1 MNDFLA
7 GLTRW
12 LIRAVVVVAGLV
24 IFLSL
29 LAAVLVL
36 ALVWG
41 LRALWARLTGRP
53 VMPWTLRVDPR
64 TGWSTV
70 YRSTE
75 RWSAAR
81 PAPAADTPSRR
92 AGVLPGADEVVD
104 VEPRAPR
111 APREPR
117 EERQPREERAPRP
130 PRLGVDD
137 RRQHRCR
144 DGGSGRKNLFIR
156 DP

>member
-92 AGVLPGADEVVD
+92 AGVLPGADHFEAHFASV
-104 VEPRAPR
+104 APGSPWLD
-111 APREPR
+111 A
-117 EERQPREERAPRP
+117 
-130 PRLGVDD
+130 LGRVLA
-137 RRQHRCR
+137 
-144 DGGSGRKNLFIR
+144 SG
-156 DP
+156 

>member
-1 MNDFLA
+1 MNEFLA

-12 LIRAVVVVAGLV
+12 LIRAVLVVAGLV
-24 IFLSL
+24 MFLSL

-36 ALVWG
+36 ALAWA

-53 VMPWTLRVDPR
+53 VVPWTMRVDPR

-70 YRSTE
+70 YRSSG

-81 PAPAADTPSRR
+81 TAPAAETPMRRAPASETPTRR

-104 VEPRAPR
+104 VEPR
-111 APREPR
+111 EPGG
-117 EERQPREERAPRP
+117 P
-130 PRLGVDD
+130 
-137 RRQHRCR
+137 
-144 DGGSGRKNLFIR
+144 GGSGDTRGLH
-156 DP
+156 

>member
-12 LIRAVVVVAGLV
+12 LIRAVLVVAGLV
-24 IFLSL
+24 MFLSL

-36 ALVWG
+36 ALAWG

-53 VMPWTLRVDPR
+53 VVPWTMRVDPR
-64 TGWSTV
+64 AGWSTV
-70 YRSTE
+70 YRSSG

-81 PAPAADTPSRR
+81 TAPAPDAPPTRR

-104 VEPRAPR
+104 VEPR
-111 APREPR
+111 EPGR
-117 EERQPREERAPRP
+117 S
-130 PRLGVDD
+130 
-137 RRQHRCR
+137 
-144 DGGSGRKNLFIR
+144 GGAG
-156 DP
+156 

>member
-24 IFLSL
+24 MFLSL

-53 VMPWTLRVDPR
+53 VMPWTMRVDPR

-75 RWSAAR
+75 RWSTAH
-81 PAPAADTPSRR
+81 PGPAADTPARR

-111 APREPR
+111 
-117 EERQPREERAPRP
+117 EERR
-130 PRLGVDD
+130 
-137 RRQHRCR
+137 
-144 DGGSGRKNLFIR
+144 
-156 DP
+156 

>member
-12 LIRAVVVVAGLV
+12 LIRVVVVVAGLV

-41 LRALWARLTGRP
+41 LRALWARLTGWP

-64 TGWSTV
+64 TGWST
-70 YRSTE
+70 
-75 RWSAAR
+75 
-81 PAPAADTPSRR
+81 
-92 AGVLPGADEVVD
+92 
-104 VEPRAPR
+104 
-111 APREPR
+111 
-117 EERQPREERAPRP
+117 RQ
-130 PRLGVDD
+130 
-137 RRQHRCR
+137 
-144 DGGSGRKNLFIR
+144 
-156 DP
+156 

>member
-64 TGWSTV
+64 T
-70 YRSTE
+70 
-75 RWSAAR
+75 
-81 PAPAADTPSRR
+81 APAADTPSRR
-92 AGVLPGADEVVD
+92 AGLLPGADEVVD

-117 EERQPREERAPRP
+117 EEQ
-130 PRLGVDD
+130 
-137 RRQHRCR
+137 
-144 DGGSGRKNLFIR
+144 
-156 DP
+156 

>member
-81 PAPAADTPSRR
+81 PAPAPAAAAPSRR

-104 VEPRAPR
+104 VEPR
-111 APREPR
+111 EPR
-117 EERQPREERAPRP
+117 EER
-130 PRLGVDD
+130 
-137 RRQHRCR
+137 
-144 DGGSGRKNLFIR
+144 
-156 DP
+156 

>member
-24 IFLSL
+24 MFLSL

-36 ALVWG
+36 ALAWG

-53 VMPWTLRVDPR
+53 VMPWAMRVDPH

-70 YRSTE
+70 YRSSA
-75 RWSAAR
+75 RWSSAR
-81 PAPAADTPSRR
+81 PAPAAGTPARR

-104 VEPRAPR
+104 VEPRP
-111 APREPR
+111 PREPR
-117 EERQPREERAPRP
+117 G
-130 PRLGVDD
+130 L
-137 RRQHRCR
+137 H
-144 DGGSGRKNLFIR
+144 
-156 DP
+156 

>member
-7 GLTRW
+7 GLTGW

-24 IFLSL
+24 MFLSL

-92 AGVLPGADEVVD
+92 AGLLPGADEVVD

-117 EERQPREERAPRP
+117 EEQ
-130 PRLGVDD
+130 
-137 RRQHRCR
+137 
-144 DGGSGRKNLFIR
+144 
-156 DP
+156 